1 MDTDPKT
8 QDVAHAVL
16 EIIPLTMRTVGAAMR
31 RVGHDLFPGHMR
43 VLGMCSKRV
52 WTLRELAEAQGVT
65 PPTMSRTVNVLVT
78 RGWLTRTPS
87 EQDRREVQ
95 ISLTPHG
102 QEVFE
107 EAQRKIQAHIAELL
121 VHLSPGELESM
132 LAGLM
137 ILRDAFQA
145 GIDAENH

>member
-8 QDVAHAVL
+8 QDVARAVL

-65 PPTMSRTVNVLVT
+65 SPTMSRTVNVLVT

-95 ISLTPHG
+95 IGLTPHG

-107 EAQRKIQAHIAELL
+107 EAQHKIQAHIAALL

-132 LAGLM
+132 LDGLV

>member
-1 MDTDPKT
+1 MDADPRT
-8 QDVAHAVL
+8 QEVSRAIL
-16 EIIPLTMRTVGAAMR
+16 EIIPLTMRTVSTAMR
-31 RVGHDLFPGHMR
+31 CVDHDLFPRHMR
-43 VLGMCSKRV
+43 VLGMCSKRI

-102 QEVFE
+102 QEVLE
-107 EAQRKIQAHIAELL
+107 EAQRKIQAYIAALL
-121 VHLSPGELESM
+121 VRLSPGELESM
-132 LAGLM
+132 LAGLV

-145 GIDAENH
+145 GIDAENQ

>member
-8 QDVAHAVL
+8 QEVARAVL
-16 EIIPLTMRTVGAAMR
+16 EIIPLTMRTVSAAMR

-52 WTLRELAEAQGVT
+52 WTLRELAEAQGVS
-65 PPTMSRTVNVLVT
+65 PPTMSSTVNVLVT

-95 ISLTPHG
+95 IDLTPQG
-102 QEVFE
+102 QEVLE
-107 EAQRKIQAHIAELL
+107 EAQRKVQAHVAALL
-121 VHLSPGELESM
+121 VRLSPGELETV
-132 LAGLM
+132 LAGLV

-145 GIDAENH
+145 DIDAENR